1 MAVEK
6 LFISYNQIHQS
17 ICDCVNSNQV
27 YESFKPTLIIAI
39 GSGGFIPARM
49 LRTFLK
55 AKCGKSLP
63 IQTIGLILYDDNLD
77 KYDPETAVVRKTQWL
92 NYSAGEGTGISLQ
105 GHNVLIVDEVDD
117 TRKTLSYAVSEL
129 NKDIEKQRHEYEGR
143 RKEGDPEWA
152 APRLGVFVVHNKMK
166 PKQGGLPEEVM
177 ETSYFKCQDV
187 PDNWIV
193 YPWDALDIEAHQRA
207 ADERTAVTA
216 AAAAASTD
224 AAAAAPTPAPEA
236 VAEAKVEAEDEPAA
250 KKARTDEAA
259 GAQ

>member
-1 MAVEK
+1 MEK
-6 LFISYNQIHQS
+6 LHISYNQIHQA
-17 ICDCVNSNQV
+17 ICDCVNTKQV
-27 YESFKPTLIIAI
+27 YETFQPTLIIAI

-92 NYSAGEGTGISLQ
+92 NYGAGEGTGISLQ

-129 NKDIEKQRHEYEGR
+129 SKDIEKQRQEYEAR
-143 RKEGDPEWA
+143 RKDGDSDWR
-152 APRLGVFVVHNKMK
+152 APRLGVFVVHNKL
-166 PKQGGLPEEVM
+166 KQKSGILPEEVM
-177 ETSYFKCQDV
+177 EASYFKCQDV

-193 YPWDALDIEAHQRA
+193 YPWDALDIAAHQRA
-207 ADERTAVTA
+207 ADERTAA
-216 AAAAASTD
+216 AAVAVADAGPGAS
-224 AAAAAPTPAPEA
+224 AAPME
-236 VAEAKVEAEDEPAA
+236 AEAEAEAA
-250 KKARTDEAA
+250 TTGPMAKDGTCRIFR
-259 GAQ
+259 